1 MEFCIAKEQLMK
13 ALKDYFLA
21 IYGSEQD
28 YAKWFT
34 EISNA
39 TAGGKMLSANKITTD
54 KINEQYD
61 IPEWFMCA
69 TLLNL

>member
-1 MEFCIAKEQLMK
+1 MNLYVAKEQLLT
-13 ALKDYFLA
+13 ALKVYFLA

-28 YAKWFT
+28 YTNWFT
-34 EISNA
+34 AISKA
-39 TAGGKMLSANKITTD
+39 TEGGKMISPNKQKAD
-54 KINEQYD
+54 SINKQFG